1 MIGCVLY
8 ACSPILKYGKYS
20 YKCRGLRG
28 PYECSYITINPDST
42 YRSYSKFDAG
52 AIDWTGKWSRIG
64 NTLYAEETKDS
75 MMRAIDSV
83 ILGFI
88 RPPQRDTLIIKKNRL
103 ITETQKIKWKKGNK
117 WETGRFIFKNSKTRF
132 KYKFVPAENDVRQS
146 LNIFTALRLYY

>member
-1 MIGCVLY
+1 MMKRIFGLLVIGCVLY

-42 YRSYSKFDAG
+42 YEFAMKALGSLAVKC
-52 AIDWTGKWSRIG
+52 GKWSRTG

-88 RPPQRDTLIIKKNRL
+88 RPPQRDTLIIKKNRFCL
-103 ITETQKIKWKKGNK
+103 LYTSPSP
-117 WETGRFIFKNSKTRF
+117 RDTR
-132 KYKFVPAENDVRQS
+132 
-146 LNIFTALRLYY
+146 

>member
-1 MIGCVLY
+1 MMKRIFGLLVIGCVLY

-28 PYECSYITINPDST
+28 PYECSYITINADST
-42 YRSYSKFDAG
+42 YEFAMKALGSLAVKC
-52 AIDWTGKWSRIG
+52 GKWSRTG

-75 MMRAIDSV
+75 MMRTIDSI

-103 ITETQKIKWKKGNK
+103 ITEPQKIKWKKGNK

-132 KYKFVPAENDVRQS
+132 KYKFVPAEN
-146 LNIFTALRLYY
+146 

>member
-42 YRSYSKFDAG
+42 YEFAMKALGSLAVKC
-52 AIDWTGKWSRIG
+52 GKWSRTG

-75 MMRAIDSV
+75 MMRTIDSI

-88 RPPQRDTLIIKKNRL
+88 RPPQRDTFIIKKNRL

-132 KYKFVPAENDVRQS
+132 KYKFVPAEN
-146 LNIFTALRLYY
+146 

>member
-42 YRSYSKFDAG
+42 YEFAMKALGSLAVKC
-52 AIDWTGKWSRIG
+52 GKWSRTG

-132 KYKFVPAENDVRQS
+132 KYKFVPAEN
-146 LNIFTALRLYY
+146 

>member
-1 MIGCVLY
+1 MMKRIFGLLVIGCVLY

-64 NTLYAEETKDS
+64 NTLYTEQT
-75 MMRAIDSV
+75 IDSQYSDIV
-83 ILGFI
+83 ELIL
-88 RPPQRDTLIIKKNRL
+88 PPPARDTFIIKKNRL
-103 ITETQKIKWKKGNK
+103 MLETQKVKWKKG
-117 WETGRFIFKNSKTRF
+117 EYIYKNSKTRF
-132 KYKFVPAENDVRQS
+132 KYKFVPAEN
-146 LNIFTALRLYY
+146 

>member
-1 MIGCVLY
+1 MMKRIFGLLVIGCVLY

-42 YRSYSKFDAG
+42 YEFAMKALGSLAVKC
-52 AIDWTGKWSRIG
+52 GKWSRTG

-75 MMRAIDSV
+75 MMRTIDSI

-88 RPPQRDTLIIKKNRL
+88 RPPQRDTFIIKKNRL
-103 ITETQKIKWKKGNK
+103 MQEKQKFK
-117 WETGRFIFKNSKTRF
+117 WEKGEYIYINSKTRF
-132 KYKFVPAENDVRQS
+132 KYKFVPAEN
-146 LNIFTALRLYY
+146 

>member
-1 MIGCVLY
+1 MKRIFGLLVIGCVLY

-42 YRSYSKFDAG
+42 YEFAMKALGSLAVKC
-52 AIDWTGKWSRIG
+52 GKWSRTG

-75 MMRAIDSV
+75 MMRTIDSI

-132 KYKFVPAENDVRQS
+132 KYKFVPAEN
-146 LNIFTALRLYY
+146 

>member
-42 YRSYSKFDAG
+42 YEFAMKALGSLAVKC
-52 AIDWTGKWSRIG
+52 GKWSRTG

-75 MMRAIDSV
+75 MMRTIDSI

-88 RPPQRDTLIIKKNRL
+88 RPPQRDTFIIKKNRL
-103 ITETQKIKWKKGNK
+103 MQEKQKFK
-117 WETGRFIFKNSKTRF
+117 WEKGEYI
-132 KYKFVPAENDVRQS
+132 Y
-146 LNIFTALRLYY
+146 I

>member
-1 MIGCVLY
+1 MMKRIFGLLVIGCVLY

-20 YKCRGLRG
+20 YKCRGFRG

-42 YRSYSKFDAG
+42 YHLFRWYDVG
-52 AIDWTGKWSRIG
+52 GGTNWTGKWSRIG

-103 ITETQKIKWKKGNK
+103 MRETQKFKWREKGEHMYK
-117 WETGRFIFKNSKTRF
+117 DYKGSKTRT
-132 KYKFVPAENDVRQS
+132 KYKFVPAVNG
-146 LNIFTALRLYY
+146 